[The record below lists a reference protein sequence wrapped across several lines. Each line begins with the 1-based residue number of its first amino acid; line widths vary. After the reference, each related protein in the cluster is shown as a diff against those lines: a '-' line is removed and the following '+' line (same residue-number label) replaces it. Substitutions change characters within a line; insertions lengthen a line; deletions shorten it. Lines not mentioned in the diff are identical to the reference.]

1 MVTHLEDYI
10 FFFGIW
16 TKNLFCLK
24 KKQESSNYFNFFFHI
39 ENMLEILHNLL
50 REFSLE
56 KKVGSIACVNKTDII
71 QNEKGSSSNKQNQK

>member
-1 MVTHLEDYI
+1 
-10 FFFGIW
+10 
-16 TKNLFCLK
+16 
-24 KKQESSNYFNFFFHI
+24 
-39 ENMLEILHNLL
+39 MLEILHNLF